1 MTATAQRWKRILA
14 IRSVQRQMAEAQ
26 LFRCEADLHN
36 LVDLG
41 QRISAIRDAAQPFA
55 GTHDGMMLRS
65 VCELSSRLDSA
76 QAALANPSQAATQAR
91 DRQQRTVVS
100 AKQRETAVEKLE
112 TSVAKREAKEAVDRQ
127 SRMSIFRNGTKMGD
141 VL

>member
-1 MTATAQRWKRILA
+1 
-14 IRSVQRQMAEAQ
+14 
-26 LFRCEADLHN
+26 
-36 LVDLG
+36 
-41 QRISAIRDAAQPFA
+41 
-55 GTHDGMMLRS
+55 MMLRS

-91 DRQQRTVVS
+91 DRQQRAVVS

-112 TSVAKREAKEAVDRQ
+112 ASVAKREAKEAVDRQ

-141 VL
+141 MS

>member
-1 MTATAQRWKRILA
+1 MNATAQRWKRILA

-76 QAALANPSQAATQAR
+76 QAALANPSETATQAR
-91 DRQQRTVVS
+91 DRQQRAVVS

-112 TSVAKREAKEAVDRQ
+112 ASVAKREAKEAVDRQ

-141 VL
+141 MS